1 MGLRALSS
9 SARFFLRIGQAGRAA
24 KVYDEYSLPLFSLP
38 LLMDAEGMLAP
49 DARHLVLSDGGA
61 RYRAEGNACKA

>member
-1 MGLRALSS
+1 MSLRALSS

-24 KVYDEYSLPLFSLP
+24 KVYDDYSLPLFSLP

-49 DARHLVLSDGGA
+49 DAHHLVLSEGGA
-61 RYRAEGNACKA
+61 RYGLHGKRAA